1 MCIGQNILR
10 VGNIDVAVMTQV
22 MGMNRHDILLFQ
34 SDCQNGVVGKSP
46 CQSDALEGC
55 LVREKDEVK
64 QSAFRILFVLGLF
77 NVCVAEKIMVGI
89 EQFCHFSLCIHGFST
104 APCAVD
110 GRTKAERRLE
120 GTDVL
125 ERSDSVGIGD
135 SRTDHKHIKAGKI
148 TECECLV
155 GFYGRHLIIIIA
167 CKIVIGQVGCQV
179 AIIHEPQVTLGADV
193 LTHL

>member
-1 MCIGQNILR
+1 M
-10 VGNIDVAVMTQV
+10 
-22 MGMNRHDILLFQ
+22 
-34 SDCQNGVVGKSP
+34 
-46 CQSDALEGC
+46 
-55 LVREKDEVK
+55 K